1 MYPPLLAIATSY
13 RTWEEGTQ
21 SIVTNQQ
28 VIAGN
33 TGSRE
38 QTEKTR
44 NLSARGPEPSVFFVG
59 AVLGPSAV
67 EDLSLLKKCCQA
79 WWERWLQGDIAHRAH
94 PSPHPQ

>member
-1 MYPPLLAIATSY
+1 
-13 RTWEEGTQ
+13 
-21 SIVTNQQ
+21 
-28 VIAGN
+28 
-33 TGSRE
+33 
-38 QTEKTR
+38 
-44 NLSARGPEPSVFFVG
+44 VFFVG